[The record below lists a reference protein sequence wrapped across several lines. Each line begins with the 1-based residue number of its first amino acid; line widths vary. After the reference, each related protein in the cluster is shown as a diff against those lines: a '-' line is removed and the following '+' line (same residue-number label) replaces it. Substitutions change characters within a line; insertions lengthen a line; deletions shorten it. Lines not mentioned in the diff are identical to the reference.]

1 MFLRD
6 TPAAGQG
13 MFTSSCTLLVT
24 ASVDYGVEHLAEMR

>member
-13 MFTSSCTLLVT
+13 MSSSGCTLLVT
-24 ASVDYGVEHLAEMR
+24 AFVDYGVEHLDEMR